1 MTVDEVIKQVAKIES
16 CKGDDEVAHSAEDRL
31 HRSVLQAIRRGHP
44 EGREL
49 AREAL
54 KTLDIEFCRWCA

>member
-1 MTVDEVIKQVAKIES
+1 MTVDEVIKQVAKIEF
-16 CKGDDEVAHSAEDRL
+16 CKLDDETAHSYEDSL
-31 HRSVLQAIRRGHP
+31 HKSVLQAISKGHP
-44 EGREL
+44 ESREL